1 MRGVSKGQ
9 DSDALAEREIFG
21 SGCAK
26 ILVVTVRSPLASF
39 LVRVLALHLRLPLLY
54 SLDFFGKKKCIYINI
69 DLISSNSTFFLIFTW
84 IKCIVVYNFKIYSHK
99 CLSSIHFE
107 DIFEYDSTE

>member
-1 MRGVSKGQ
+1 MCE
-9 DSDALAEREIFG
+9 DSSCNSEVTPCLIPRSRSSTAFAIASAVLFG
-21 SGCAK
+21 
-26 ILVVTVRSPLASF
+26 F
-39 LVRVLALHLRLPLLY
+39 
-54 SLDFFGKKKCIYINI
+54 LDFFGKKKCIYINI